1 MLVSVVLPAC
11 DEAENI
17 PEIASRLAAA
27 LRDDYEY
34 ELIFVDDG
42 SRDSS
47 LGLLRAMSAADRR
60 IRYVS
65 FSRNFGHQ
73 NALRAGIERAC
84 GEVVVMMD
92 ADLQHPPELLPD
104 MLERMRQGFDIV
116 GTIRI
121 DSDSSGKA
129 KKASSSFFYR
139 LMNRLSDVRI
149 EPGSADF
156 RLLSRKAV
164 DVLLSMPERDL
175 FWRGA
180 VAWTGL
186 PASMI
191 SYRAAPRIHG
201 RTKYTFRKMFAFAM
215 DGIMS
220 FSVRPLRITAALG
233 AAISSLAFLYAIYAL
248 AMRLFTDR
256 TVEGWTSILISV
268 LLVGG
273 LQLVS
278 IGILGEYL
286 GKLFMES
293 KGRPAYIV
301 REESSVATLHPD
313 DENAQER
320 GEP

>member
-17 PEIASRLAAA
+17 PEMTARLSAV
-27 LRDDYEY
+27 LRTKGDY

-42 SRDSS
+42 SRDAS
-47 LGLLRAMSAADRR
+47 LPLLRSMSASDTR

-73 NALRAGIERAC
+73 NALRAGLERAR
-84 GEVVVMMD
+84 GEVVAMMD
-92 ADLQHPPELLPD
+92 ADLQHPPELLSE
-104 MLERMRQGFDIV
+104 MLVRLEQGFDIV
-116 GTIRI
+116 GTLRM
-121 DSDSSGKA
+121 DGKSPAGFKRATSSL
-129 KKASSSFFYR
+129 FYR
-139 LMNRLSDVRI
+139 LMNRLGDIRI

-164 DVLLSMPERDL
+164 DLLLSMPERNL

-186 PASMI
+186 PTAMI
-191 SYRAAPRIHG
+191 PYEAAPRIRG
-201 RTKYTFRKMFAFAM
+201 RTKYGFRKMLAFAM
-215 DGIMS
+215 DGITS
-220 FSVRPLRITAALG
+220 FSVRPLRITSALG
-233 AAISSLAFLYAIYAL
+233 AAISFLAFLYALYAL
-248 AMRLFTDR
+248 GMRIFTDR

-273 LQLVS
+273 LQLLS

-293 KGRPAYIV
+293 KGRPPYIV
-301 REESSVATLHPD
+301 REESPPPEEGKA
-313 DENAQER
+313 
-320 GEP
+320 